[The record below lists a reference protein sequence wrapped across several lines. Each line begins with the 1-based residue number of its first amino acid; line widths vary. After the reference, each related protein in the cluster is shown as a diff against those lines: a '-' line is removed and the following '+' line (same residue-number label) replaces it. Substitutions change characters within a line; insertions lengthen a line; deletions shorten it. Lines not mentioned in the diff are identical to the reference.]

1 MRSPSNRGTRG
12 HLAII
17 AILQVLML
25 VSTLVLTPA
34 LVIAQDEQTA
44 AESAQP
50 AAPALALFIQPAPV
64 KLQVG
69 QTEPVTAWACDP
81 ATTLAPDADPAGLGC
96 LKVEAEWSLSDDAAG
111 TAEFSKRPGREHLP
125 VDRRDG

>member
-34 LVIAQDEQTA
+34 LVIAQEGD
-44 AESAQP
+44 P
-50 AAPALALFIQPAPV
+50 AAARPPGTPSCSSIPAP
-64 KLQVG
+64 
-69 QTEPVTAWACDP
+69 
-81 ATTLAPDADPAGLGC
+81 
-96 LKVEAEWSLSDDAAG
+96 
-111 TAEFSKRPGREHLP
+111 
-125 VDRRDG
+125 

>member
-34 LVIAQDEQTA
+34 LVIAQDA
-44 AESAQP
+44 Y
-50 AAPALALFIQPAPV
+50 
-64 KLQVG
+64 
-69 QTEPVTAWACDP
+69 
-81 ATTLAPDADPAGLGC
+81 PAGGVC
-96 LKVEAEWSLSDDAAG
+96 PAVPAVHPPRSAEA
-111 TAEFSKRPGREHLP
+111 H
-125 VDRRDG
+125 RR